1 VIARGPHGPTAA
13 LRLPEGPA
21 WVTRVDPGDGAT
33 GVFRDTRVL
42 ACLSH
47 PADAAT
53 VHGGNFRV
61 EEAGG
66 EEVPGEVLV
75 SPDGRLL
82 IWIAAR
88 MLMSG
93 VEHVVTADGLKDHQ
107 GREVAPHRSRFVP
120 CALARDDVPG

>member
-1 VIARGPHGPTAA
+1 MIGRGAHFGAIPATA
-13 LRLPEGPA
+13 PEGPA

-33 GVFRDTRVL
+33 GVFRDAPVL

-53 VHGGNFRV
+53 VHGGSFRV
-61 EEAGG
+61 EEPGG
-66 EEVPGEVLV
+66 IAVPGEVLL

-82 IWIAAR
+82 IWTAAR
-88 MLMSG
+88 LLAPG
-93 VEHVVTADGLKDHQ
+93 VEHWVTADGLKDHR

-120 CALARDDVPG
+120 CALARSDVSD

>member
-1 VIARGPHGPTAA
+1 VIARGTQFGTTPPAP
-13 LRLPEGPA
+13 PEGPA
-21 WVTRVDPGDGAT
+21 WVTRIDPGDGAT
-33 GVFRDTRVL
+33 GVFRDARVL

-53 VHGGNFRV
+53 VHRGSFRV
-61 EEAGG
+61 EESGG
-66 EEVPGEVLV
+66 TEVPGELVL

-88 MLMSG
+88 LLMPG
-93 VEHVVTADGLKDHQ
+93 VEHLVTADGLRDSR
-107 GREVAPHRSRFVP
+107 GREIAPHRSRFVP

>member
-1 VIARGPHGPTAA
+1 VIGRGSRYGTAPPA
-13 LRLPEGPA
+13 PPEGPA

-33 GVFRDTRVL
+33 GVFRDARVL

-53 VHGGNFRV
+53 VHGGSFRV
-61 EEAGG
+61 EESGG
-66 EEVPGEVLV
+66 GEVPGDLVL
-75 SPDGRLL
+75 SPDCRLV

-88 MLMSG
+88 LLVPG
-93 VEHVVTADGLKDHQ
+93 IEHLVTADGLRDSR
-107 GREVAPHRSRFVP
+107 GRQIAPHRSRFIP

>member
-1 VIARGPHGPTAA
+1 VIARGTHFGTTPPAP
-13 LRLPEGPA
+13 PEGPA
-21 WVTRVDPGDGAT
+21 WVTRIDPGDGAT
-33 GVFRDTRVL
+33 GVFRDARVL

-53 VHGGNFRV
+53 VHRGSFRV
-61 EEAGG
+61 EESGG
-66 EEVPGEVLV
+66 AEVPGELVL

-88 MLMSG
+88 LLMPG
-93 VEHVVTADGLKDHQ
+93 VEHLVTADGLRDSR
-107 GREVAPHRSRFVP
+107 GRQIAPHRSRFVP

>member
-1 VIARGPHGPTAA
+1 MIPRA
-13 LRLPEGPA
+13 LHLRSAPPITEGPA

-33 GVFRDTRVL
+33 GVFRDTPVI

-53 VHGGNFRV
+53 VHSGSFRV
-61 EEAGG
+61 EESGG
-66 EEVPGEVLV
+66 APVPGDVLV

-82 IWIAAR
+82 IWTASRLLVPGI
-88 MLMSG
+88 
-93 VEHVVTADGLKDHQ
+93 EHVVTADGLKDHR
-107 GREVAPHRSRFVP
+107 GRAVEPHRSRFVP

>member
-1 VIARGPHGPTAA
+1 MIARGPHGASVA

-53 VHGGNFRV
+53 VRGGNFRV

-66 EEVPGEVLV
+66 GEVPGEVVV

-88 MLMSG
+88 LLMPG
-93 VEHVVTADGLKDHQ
+93 VEHLVTADGLKDHR
-107 GREVAPHRSRFVP
+107 GREVEPHQSRFVP
-120 CALARDDVPG
+120 CALAWDDVPG